1 VVPECWE
8 TEPVARTVRASKRVE
23 FNVEEPAELVGYMS
37 LIADAR
43 DGWINLIPEVGDE
56 ERSTTLGFM
65 ALFGGG
71 STGVTMCTWK
81 PERADQSG
89 RRQVSL
95 GISHATGRRFSVL
108 LPPLAI
114 PRNWVVKQ
122 DHPQRGLVLFV
133 PDSEPH
139 ERVLDW
145 ALHALRVLSPPA
157 GIEKWRAEIYLPAN

>member
-1 VVPECWE
+1 MAK
-8 TEPVARTVRASKRVE
+8 TARIIKRVE
-23 FNVEEPAELVGYMS
+23 FDAEEPAEIVGYMN

-43 DGWINLIPEVGDE
+43 DGWINLIAELGDD

-81 PERADQSG
+81 PERAEESG
-89 RRQVSL
+89 RREVSL
-95 GISHATGRRFSVL
+95 GISHETGRRFSAL
-108 LPPLAI
+108 LPPVAI
-114 PRNWVVKQ
+114 PENWGIKQ
-122 DHPQRGLVLFV
+122 DHPQRGLVLSV

-145 ALHALRVLSPPA
+145 ALHALRALSLPA
-157 GIEKWRAEIYLPAN
+157 RIEKWRADVYLPANS